1 MDVPIYWADYTLLV
15 REPIMKLVRYG
26 MRNAERPG
34 VLDRCGV
41 VRDLSSI
48 LDDITPEQLTPD
60 RLKELA
66 AVNAEKLP
74 VVAQPIRFGV
84 PVQGIGKLVCIGLNY
99 REHAKEAHLPIPVE
113 PVVFMKATSALNG
126 PDDDVIL
133 PRGATKADWE
143 VELGVVIG
151 RRANYIGPA
160 DALDYVAGYVVV
172 NDVSERTWQLER
184 GGQWTK
190 GKSFDSF
197 APVGPWLVTADEV
210 PDPQSLGLWLELNG
224 QCCQT
229 GNTSDMIFGV
239 RELVSY
245 VSEFMTLMPG
255 DIVCTGTPA
264 GVGLGMVP
272 NRFLRPGDT
281 LRLGIEGLG
290 EQRQRVISFEQDR

>member
-1 MDVPIYWADYTLLV
+1 
-15 REPIMKLVRYG
+15 MKLVRYG

-34 VLDRCGV
+34 VLDRFGV

-66 AVNAEKLP
+66 EVNAEKLP